1 MVETASVF
9 LKNGY
14 ELELTIDT
22 EAFDETISF
31 EGNGAE
37 QSNFLAKKALLEEEL
52 LDLDALSSLNESDLK
67 LRLSEIKS
75 ELENFYKQ
83 IQY

>member
-1 MVETASVF
+1 MLYDGKETASIF

-14 ELELTIDT
+14 ELELSIDT

-37 QSNFLAKKALLEEEL
+37 QSNFLAKG
-52 LDLDALSSLNESDLK
+52 SFRRRTFR
-67 LRLSEIKS
+67 LRCIE
-75 ELENFYKQ
+75 
-83 IQY
+83 